1 MYNSFTEETRKIL
14 MSAKEEMKK
23 LKHPYVGSEHL
34 LLSILKDNNE
44 ISQKLKDYDLDY
56 KRFKTELIDIVGIGS
71 KEPECFLYTPLLK
84 RIMENAVYDSK
95 ENNNGNVTI
104 SHLFSSMLE
113 EGEGI
118 AIRILIGMDIDLDD
132 LYQEFAYKL
141 PIKKSKNK
149 KLLIDELGV
158 DLTKRASNN
167 ELDPVVGRDEEISRV
182 IEILSRRK
190 KNNPILIGEAGVGKT
205 AIVEELSRMISN
217 NEVPNSLKNKRI
229 ISLDM
234 ATTVAGTKY
243 RGEFEER
250 VNKILKELE
259 DNDDIIL
266 FIDEIHTLVGA
277 GGAEGAIDASNIFKP
292 ALARN
297 KMRCIGATTTSEYK
311 KFISNDKAL
320 DRRFQKV
327 EVCVPSKKTVKEI
340 LLRLRDTYSNFHK
353 TLISDEIIDYIIEL
367 SDKYIKNRHQPDK
380 SIDILDEVSAH
391 VSLKE
396 NKKLKKYN
404 SFTKELNELI
414 KIKKSYLIKK
424 DYDTASIYKEK
435 ENKLMSKINK
445 LELEITKEKT
455 NIVTKEDV
463 IKVVSRK
470 SNVPIFELKDIDKKD
485 IVNFEKS
492 LKKKIIGN
500 EKNIDELI
508 KIYKKLKLG
517 FKDDNMCYSMLFVG
531 PSGVGKT
538 ELAKLFSNKI
548 SNSVIR
554 IDMSEYSEPHT
565 ISKLIG
571 SPAGYVGYDDNK
583 NILECVKDNPFSVII
598 IDELEKA
605 HPNIINLFYQI
616 LDEGKLKDSKGEDI
630 YFNNAMIIMTSNIG
644 FNNNSIGFN
653 NKNKVSNELKE
664 TLSIPFINRID
675 NVFTFE
681 YLTHDNIKQIV
692 EEQIK
697 KTKNK
702 YKKKDIKLKINNK
715 VIEEIIEKSN
725 YKEYGARKIS
735 KIIKN
740 DLEILIINSI
750 LDNKDNINIKTIK
763 KEVAS

>member
-1 MYNSFTEETRKIL
+1 MYNSFTEEARKIL

-44 ISQKLKDYDLDY
+44 ISEKLRDYDLDY
-56 KRFKTELIDIVGIGS
+56 KRFKNELIDIVGVGS
-71 KEPECFLYTPLLK
+71 REPECFLYTPLLK

-104 SHLFSSMLE
+104 AHLFSSMLE

-158 DLTKRASNN
+158 DLTKKASNN
-167 ELDPVVGRDEEISRV
+167 ELDPVVGRDEEINRV
-182 IEILSRRK
+182 IEILCRRK

-266 FIDEIHTLVGA
+266 FIDEIHALVGA

-327 EVCVPSKKTVKEI
+327 EVCVPNKKTVREI

-367 SDKYIKNRHQPDK
+367 SDKYIKNRYQPDK

-404 SFTKELNELI
+404 TLTKELNELI
-414 KIKKSYLIKK
+414 KTKKSYLIKK

-470 SNVPIFELKDIDKKD
+470 SNVPIFELKEIDKKN
-485 IVNFEKS
+485 IVNFEKI

-538 ELAKLFSNKI
+538 ELAKLFSHKI

-554 IDMSEYSEPHT
+554 IDMSEYSESHT

-571 SPAGYVGYDDNK
+571 SPAGYVGYDNNK
-583 NILECVKDNPFSVII
+583 NILEKVKDNPFSVII
-598 IDELEKA
+598 VDELEKA

-664 TLSIPFINRID
+664 SLSIPFINRID
-675 NVFTFE
+675 NVLTFD

-692 EEQIK
+692 EEEIK
-697 KTKNK
+697 KLKNK
-702 YKKKDIKLKINNK
+702 YKKKDIKLKINNT

-725 YKEYGARKIS
+725 YKEYGARKVS

-740 DLEILIINSI
+740 DLEMLIINFI
-750 LDNKDNINIKTIK
+750 LDNKDNIKIKTIK
-763 KEVAS
+763 KEVLN